1 MSTYKA
7 TLRYIATE
15 PEPLQV
21 FDKTPELNVVTSVS
35 DNQIVFTHPSIKEA
49 TTEQA
54 GSIGMATLCE
64 IYDIETTAALQCVDG
79 QASLQVIGVG
89 ANNSRQTCDDFK
101 VCVTIEF

>member
-15 PEPLQV
+15 TPALQV

-35 DNQIVFTHPSIKEA
+35 DNQIVFTHSCIKEA
-49 TTEQA
+49 TTEHP

-64 IYDIETTAALQCVDG
+64 IYDLETTAALQCVDG

-89 ANNSRQTCDDFK
+89 LNNSRVEATDYK
-101 VCVTIEF
+101 VCITIEF